1 MTSHAAL
8 IRQIIEIGF
17 QFNNADS
24 VAAEFAATNILAGK
38 PAFWSSASGGH
49 AAIGSL
55 IHEANALGS
64 LSKGIASC
72 DAISGRR
79 HDHGKVEWLDK
90 LIPLNGVA
98 VADLLDAYAARKT
111 FRSARELFE
120 RADRVGFAMVEAAA

>member
-8 IRQIIEIGF
+8 THQIIEIGF

-24 VAAEFAATNILAGK
+24 VAAGFAATNILAGK

-49 AAIGSL
+49 AAIGML
-55 IHEANALGS
+55 IQEANALAS
-64 LSKGIASC
+64 LSKAIASC
-72 DAISGRR
+72 DAISGGH
-79 HDHGKVEWLDK
+79 HDHGQVDWLDK